1 MNVKKQKKM
10 ERCIILCT
18 IIFLFMLTFSGCGAK
33 NKIIWNYNKEEKS
46 IDIINLSEDDI
57 IVDVEISIEGQPI
70 NEKDLLQASEEMSVG
85 GIDDVNEITNV
96 DINATYLSN
105 MLNADVAILVSLIFE
120 IVAFLV
126 GFLVGKSM

>member
-1 MNVKKQKKM
+1 M
-10 ERCIILCT
+10 
-18 IIFLFMLTFSGCGAK
+18 
-33 NKIIWNYNKEEKS
+33 
-46 IDIINLSEDDI
+46 
-57 IVDVEISIEGQPI
+57 
-70 NEKDLLQASEEMSVG
+70 LQASEEMSVG

-126 GFLVGKSM
+126 GVLVGKSM